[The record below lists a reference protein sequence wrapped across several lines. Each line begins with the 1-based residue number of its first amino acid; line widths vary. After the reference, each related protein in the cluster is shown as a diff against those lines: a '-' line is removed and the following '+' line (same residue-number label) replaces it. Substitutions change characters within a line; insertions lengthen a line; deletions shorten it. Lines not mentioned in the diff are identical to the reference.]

1 MAFCCWFSLQDTLF
15 PYAAKNVESYLNEN
29 WEQEVTKNVV
39 KDLVALSKK
48 DVSEKVEG
56 AEVIEKVN
64 LLILFLISIKFAIK
78 YVFKWNS

>member
-1 MAFCCWFSLQDTLF
+1 MF

-78 YVFKWNS
+78 IRFLSEIHKSIRLSPFC